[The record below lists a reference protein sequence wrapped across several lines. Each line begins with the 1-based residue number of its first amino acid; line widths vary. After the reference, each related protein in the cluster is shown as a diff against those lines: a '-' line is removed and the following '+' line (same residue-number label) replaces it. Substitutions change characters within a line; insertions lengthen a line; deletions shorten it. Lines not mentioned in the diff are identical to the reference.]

1 MITKRPLIYI
11 AALST
16 TVLLA
21 SLVNVASTGRNYSQ
35 TYPDVVCPPRLSGL
49 NSQVSVSPSST
60 QFQNLEN
67 RSSKTVPFK
76 TTRYVMSKSAVVI
89 AAQGITPIA
98 WQSRPGGW
106 AGGVLCSGPAQS
118 QWFVGGS
125 ADVTTR
131 GHLIITNS
139 GLSDAIVDIQS
150 YSENGKQP
158 VKSINLKSKNFASI
172 ALDSLAPGDHSLAV
186 LVTPRSGRI
195 NSFMIDEQ
203 GAGLKSL
210 GGDFVNAI
218 SVPATDIMIPAVPNE
233 IQSKTQKN
241 SSSHTLRILAPGN
254 VETQFTAEILTTDG
268 RFIPVGLNAHTISA
282 GVVAETTFSPS
293 IAAKVF
299 AVHITSQEPVVASI
313 STPLTSNGHKD
324 FVWSTSV
331 PTLSPLT
338 MAISGLTPLFTFAGD
353 SISVELSVTFLNGKK
368 RTSHITGT
376 DIAAWRAPANAKTV
390 TFISTN
396 NNTYGGAIVT
406 STDGYGYFPV
416 EAGSVLTRVE
426 VPNSNI
432 RVLNP

>member
-1 MITKRPLIYI
+1 
-11 AALST
+11 
-16 TVLLA
+16 
-21 SLVNVASTGRNYSQ
+21 
-35 TYPDVVCPPRLSGL
+35 
-49 NSQVSVSPSST
+49 
-60 QFQNLEN
+60 
-67 RSSKTVPFK
+67 
-76 TTRYVMSKSAVVI
+76 
-89 AAQGITPIA
+89 
-98 WQSRPGGW
+98 
-106 AGGVLCSGPAQS
+106 
-118 QWFVGGS
+118 
-125 ADVTTR
+125 
-131 GHLIITNS
+131 
-139 GLSDAIVDIQS
+139 
-150 YSENGKQP
+150 
-158 VKSINLKSKNFASI
+158 
-172 ALDSLAPGDHSLAV
+172 
-186 LVTPRSGRI
+186 
-195 NSFMIDEQ
+195 
-203 GAGLKSL
+203 
-210 GGDFVNAI
+210 
-218 SVPATDIMIPAVPNE
+218 
-233 IQSKTQKN
+233 
-241 SSSHTLRILAPGN
+241 LRILAPGN

-282 GVVAETTFSPS
+282 GVVADITFSPS

-396 NNTYGGAIVT
+396 KNTYGGAIVT